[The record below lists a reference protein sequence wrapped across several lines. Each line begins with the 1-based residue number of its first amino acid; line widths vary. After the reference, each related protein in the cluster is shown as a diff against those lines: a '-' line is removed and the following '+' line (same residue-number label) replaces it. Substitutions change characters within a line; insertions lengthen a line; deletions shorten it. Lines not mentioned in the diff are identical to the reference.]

1 MKYVRECVIIFGIT
15 LAGELLNL
23 LLPLPVPAGVYGLF
37 LLLLLLCSGI
47 LKLADIEATGNFFLD
62 IMPIL
67 FIPASAGLIESYD
80 AIKVILVPIVVISI
94 LSTIAVMVVTGKVT
108 EAMLRLTRKKSRPQG
123 QEEDQTEGGHRS

>member
-47 LKLADIEATGNFFLD
+47 LKLADIEATGNFLLD

-108 EAMLRLTRKKSRPQG
+108 EAMLRLTRKKTRPQG
-123 QEEDQTEGGHRS
+123 QEENQTEGGHRS